1 MLQKIPAV
9 GLCLLP
15 CAGDCLPRAHHRA
28 VPQPVK
34 SVGAVFGVGT
44 GGIVAVHEEKHP
56 WILAAKTAEAFGG
69 AGRRQRADSGIAQLS
84 HRLRREPVYQ
94 VHSHRMHQPG
104 AAEQVLQ
111 FRSGFISGARCH
123 EQVLLSLSAPGQEGL
138 DDIAAQV
145 SGNNQSV
152 TGIIALSAEK
162 RFRRYL
168 GGGRAEQFRRIQHS
182 VIAHVP
188 GGVQR
193 LRQLLQAIAAQK
205 GKHAEAQPNCRD
217 DPFQPAEQVPAE
229 FTVPLSVVSIPG
241 RQVGQRQHQLHHGR
255 ILQLANL
262 FL

>member
-1 MLQKIPAV
+1 
-9 GLCLLP
+9 
-15 CAGDCLPRAHHRA
+15 
-28 VPQPVK
+28 
-34 SVGAVFGVGT
+34 
-44 GGIVAVHEEKHP
+44 
-56 WILAAKTAEAFGG
+56 
-69 AGRRQRADSGIAQLS
+69 
-84 HRLRREPVYQ
+84 
-94 VHSHRMHQPG
+94 MHQPG

-123 EQVLLSLSAPGQEGL
+123 EQVLLSLPAAGQEGL

-145 SGNNQSV
+145 SGNNQPV
-152 TGIIALSAEK
+152 TGIVGFPVEK

-168 GGGRAEQFRRIQHS
+168 SSSRAEQLRRVQHP
-182 VIAHVP
+182 VIAHIA

-229 FTVPLSVVSIPG
+229 FTVPFSVVSIPG